1 MSRRHSNVEI
11 QKQVIVISL
20 VMEFNCEYLTISYL
34 ILTLF
39 FYYFRQ
45 SDRWY
50 LSNIKFQVIW

>member
-1 MSRRHSNVEI
+1 MSRRHSNVDI

-20 VMEFNCEYLTISYL
+20 VIEFNYEYLTISYL

-39 FYYFRQ
+39 FHYFRQ

-50 LSNIKFQVIW
+50 LSNIKF